1 MSCYICGLTC
11 ANFIPSI
18 SFAPD
23 WKPSWPVQH
32 EREEQSDL
40 PSPVL
45 LLPATCLHTQL
56 QLAQGSTADG
66 LVWYDTLFQNVL
78 GCFGYV
84 WNCLDDLCTHQF
96 PRVWATA
103 RWRGGAQ
110 WSWTTVLSRDC
121 PKQQAMPLDFR
132 GVGSGGGCEPAEI
145 WFWNVLEIFRMF

>member
-84 WNCLDDLCTHQF
+84 WNCLDGLCTHQF

-121 PKQQAMPLDFR
+121 PKTAGHATRLQRSWKWWGMWACWDL
-132 GVGSGGGCEPAEI
+132 
-145 WFWNVLEIFRMF
+145 VLECFRMF